1 MFLFIFCKAKC
12 ECSSASDLHQKACT
26 KRQDLDYSKH
36 SSSFKCQHH
45 MTLEHSK
52 DSSTTSSHH
61 RNHLWLGLWFL
72 HQQRKKSVNE
82 NLHPGTKITVQLFKL
97 TFEISKWVP
106 RITDT
111 FILGSFKKRLQ
122 EQLITVV
129 VNTWPQWNVA
139 YFRRFQLRGYKDIK
153 IIILPN
159 NCCSRISK
167 GYQTHLNISIP
178 VKG

>member
-1 MFLFIFCKAKC
+1 MPASHDFGTLQGFIYNLKSPSESPVTWFMIS
-12 ECSSASDLHQKACT
+12 SSA
-26 KRQDLDYSKH
+26 
-36 SSSFKCQHH
+36 
-45 MTLEHSK
+45 
-52 DSSTTSSHH
+52 
-61 RNHLWLGLWFL
+61 
-72 HQQRKKSVNE
+72 KKKISVNE

-111 FILGSFKKRLQ
+111 FILGSFKNRLQ

-139 YFRRFQLRGYKDIK
+139 YFRRLQLRGYKDIK

-167 GYQTHLNISIP
+167 GYQTHLNI
-178 VKG
+178 

>member
-1 MFLFIFCKAKC
+1 MSASHDFGTLQGFIYNLKSPSESSVTWFLIS
-12 ECSSASDLHQKACT
+12 SSA
-26 KRQDLDYSKH
+26 
-36 SSSFKCQHH
+36 
-45 MTLEHSK
+45 
-52 DSSTTSSHH
+52 
-61 RNHLWLGLWFL
+61 
-72 HQQRKKSVNE
+72 KKKISVNE

-111 FILGSFKKRLQ
+111 LILASFKNRLQ

-139 YFRRFQLRGYKDIK
+139 YFRRLQLRGYKDIK

>member
-1 MFLFIFCKAKC
+1 MSASHDFGTLQGFIYNLKSPSESSVTWFLIS
-12 ECSSASDLHQKACT
+12 SSA
-26 KRQDLDYSKH
+26 
-36 SSSFKCQHH
+36 
-45 MTLEHSK
+45 
-52 DSSTTSSHH
+52 
-61 RNHLWLGLWFL
+61 
-72 HQQRKKSVNE
+72 KKKISVNE

-97 TFEISKWVP
+97 TFEISRWVP
-106 RITDT
+106 RIIDT
-111 FILGSFKKRLQ
+111 LILASFKNRLQ

-139 YFRRFQLRGYKDIK
+139 YFRRLQLRGYKDIK